1 MRCSLRDDRTPV
13 RATDDTMTRRAMAAL
28 GRALVLAL
36 AVVLAVAPAQ
46 TRAGGVQPVG
56 EVKDWDLDTS
66 SATTTTTTDGEGGGE
81 EARMSMQELFNWA
94 IEHSDPERLRE
105 MAENVKNGEDVV
117 GGGDRDRDRDRGSLP
132 DPFSASSSSA
142 RVVDRRW
149 TEDELSQKRA
159 DVREALDALA
169 AHPTEQTYI
178 KLAHAVYADA
188 TAPVERRLEALETLT
203 ELIRP
208 VDNANDLH
216 VLGAFYLTLVPIRP
230 RRRGERRSLRTFS
243 PGVSLRP
250 GPIAH
255 NPDTPRRLSTP
266 LLTPMNSTPTFARMD
281 PRPSGALNPLVRAAT
296 RVGDDEDD
304 DAVGAAAAEALGV
317 ALSNNPRVR
326 AMTHAWRAPEDAV
339 VIDRRG
345 VRKHRVDRHA
355 TDPNK
360 IYSSANHAR
369 HEHPPHGAEHREQ
382 SEHRIALAKSANA
395 AHGGKHGD
403 VDHLSGAFYVSRAG
417 PRTTA
422 SAR

>member
-1 MRCSLRDDRTPV
+1 
-13 RATDDTMTRRAMAAL
+13 MTRRAMAAL

-36 AVVLAVAPAQ
+36 VVVLAVAPAQ

-132 DPFSASSSSA
+132 DPFSGSSSSSA

-243 PGVSLRP
+243 PGDSLRP
-250 GPIAH
+250 GSLAF
-255 NPDTPRRLSTP
+255 NPDTSRRLSTP
-266 LLTPMNSTPTFARMD
+266 LLTPLNSTAPTFARTE
-281 PRPSGALNPLVRAAT
+281 RPSERRGGRGRGDGEERPRRAGAAT
-296 RVGDDEDD
+296 DGR
-304 DAVGAAAAEALGV
+304 
-317 ALSNNPRVR
+317 
-326 AMTHAWRAPEDAV
+326 
-339 VIDRRG
+339 
-345 VRKHRVDRHA
+345 
-355 TDPNK
+355 
-360 IYSSANHAR
+360 
-369 HEHPPHGAEHREQ
+369 
-382 SEHRIALAKSANA
+382 
-395 AHGGKHGD
+395 
-403 VDHLSGAFYVSRAG
+403 
-417 PRTTA
+417 
-422 SAR
+422 